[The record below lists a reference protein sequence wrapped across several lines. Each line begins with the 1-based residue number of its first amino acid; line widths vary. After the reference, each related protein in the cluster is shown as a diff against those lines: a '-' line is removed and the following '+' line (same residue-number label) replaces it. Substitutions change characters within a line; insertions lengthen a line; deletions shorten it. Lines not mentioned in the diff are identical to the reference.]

1 MYYHYIEEELNFS
14 LMKFTISILKE
25 IRPMQRTIIRR
36 LYQIEVEI
44 LDFWFQVSELNDFIL
59 TSIYLVANL
68 SSYLRAALNG
78 KSISDKLFP

>member
-1 MYYHYIEEELNFS
+1 MSLHFIHFVIAIFNMCNILPSNFKMGTLNCNVISNPMYYHYIEEELNFS

-44 LDFWFQVSELNDFIL
+44 LDF
-59 TSIYLVANL
+59 
-68 SSYLRAALNG
+68 
-78 KSISDKLFP
+78 